1 MRHHHIAVLE
11 IRPIFV
17 FIFSRHHVGSA
28 SHADA
33 CGIVVVVEGHT
44 IGSKAID
51 VRSLYILVTV
61 TPQGVG
67 ALVVRKKKDQV
78 GS

>member
-1 MRHHHIAVLE
+1 MVEVTAMT
-11 IRPIFV
+11 V
-17 FIFSRHHVGSA
+17 FIKTSHYGSSA
-28 SHADA
+28 SHTDG

-44 IGSKAID
+44 VGSKAID
-51 VRSLYILVTV
+51 VRSLYVLVTV

-78 GS
+78 GSGILRKE